1 MKYWPKMQVEPALL
15 GPGLLCSYSQP
26 AYYKMETNHRIR
38 PPWIWVFICFN
49 FHVTSFNSI
58 KSKIMQQRRIW
69 SHLPT
74 YLIPTAQEDPG
85 CALDCTYNFRLKAPS
100 SFTPQNH
107 PSSTCLSPSA
117 AFPIRKNTTWISAA
131 FQTMQ
136 FFNKFHSSI
145 SIA

>member
-15 GPGLLCSYSQP
+15 GPGLLCSYSRP
-26 AYYKMETNHRIR
+26 ACYEMETNHRIR
-38 PPWIWVFICFN
+38 PPWIWVIICFN

-100 SFTPQNH
+100 SFIPTEPPQFRLPQSLCSLPH
-107 PSSTCLSPSA
+107 QEKLLLGFLQPSKLCNSL
-117 AFPIRKNTTWISAA
+117 IN
-131 FQTMQ
+131 
-136 FFNKFHSSI
+136 SI
-145 SIA
+145 PLFL